1 MGKTMLNKSDL
12 QLIESELIAMEEP
25 YLATLASD
33 IHADPAALLAVHNGQ
48 SFVTSL
54 SLSVLQRI
62 NAYFRDFP
70 PFNSATGEV
79 IDDLNQLRL
88 SCDYRHVRDL
98 LQQEIM
104 EYNFYHD
111 TDLDAYCPI
120 WVERDSQTAPGEGY
134 RAIVNFYLPA
144 LGGVPQSET
153 TLYESLV
160 GDVMTEM
167 AIMGWQFD

>member
-1 MGKTMLNKSDL
+1 MLNKSDL

-25 YLATLASD
+25 YLATLAND
-33 IHADPAALLAVHNGQ
+33 IHANPNELLAVHAGQ

-62 NAYFRDFP
+62 NAYFQDFP

-79 IDDLNQLRL
+79 IDDLNELRL

-104 EYNFYHD
+104 KYNFYHD
-111 TDLDAYCPI
+111 ADLDAYSPI
-120 WVERDSQTAPGEGY
+120 
-134 RAIVNFYLPA
+134 
-144 LGGVPQSET
+144 
-153 TLYESLV
+153 
-160 GDVMTEM
+160 
-167 AIMGWQFD
+167 

>member
-1 MGKTMLNKSDL
+1 MLNKSDL

-25 YLATLASD
+25 YLATLAND
-33 IHADPAALLAVHNGQ
+33 IHASPAELLAVHQGEI
-48 SFVTSL
+48 FVTAL

-62 NAYFRDFP
+62 NAYFRDYP
-70 PFNSATGEV
+70 PFNSDTGEV
-79 IDDLNQLRL
+79 IDDLELLRL
-88 SCDYRHVRDL
+88 RCDYRHVRQL

-104 EYNFYHD
+104 DYNFYHD
-111 TDLDAYCPI
+111 QELDAYSPI
-120 WVERDSQTAPGEGY
+120 WIERDSQTAPGEGY
-134 RAIVNFYLPA
+134 RAVVNFYLPA

-153 TLYESLV
+153 TLYESLI